1 VQLRFEDVG
10 HVYGIGTPYEQSALD
25 GVSLTVEPSTLTL
38 VLGPTG
44 SGKSTMLR
52 LGAGLL
58 DPTSGRVLVGDSGT
72 GDTPSPGTVGLVLQ
86 RPETQLFAETV
97 LGDVAFGPMNLG
109 LDRDQAS
116 EAAREALISVG
127 MDPGLFG
134 DRSPFTLSGGEARR
148 VALAGVL
155 ALKPRFLL
163 LDEPT
168 AGLDAT
174 GRHALHEAIRG
185 VRDGAGVVVVSH
197 DAEEFLGVAD
207 QVLVLTEGRAHFFGT
222 RDEVLADPH
231 VLEVDDLRAPDVLR
245 VQMLARD
252 GGLDTGAFS
261 LEPDIAAQRILRVGR
276 WSR

>member
-1 VQLRFEDVG
+1 MQLRFADVS
-10 HVYGIGTPYEQSALD
+10 HIYGIGTPYEQGALEN
-25 GVSLTVEPSTLTL
+25 VSFTVEPGTLTL

-58 DPTSGRVLVGDSGT
+58 DPTAGQVSVGDSGAW
-72 GDTPSPGTVGLVLQ
+72 DTPSPGTVGLVFQ

-97 LGDVAFGPMNLG
+97 LSDVAFGPTNLG
-109 LDRDQAS
+109 LDRDR
-116 EAAREALISVG
+116 AREASREALVSVG
-127 MDPGLFG
+127 MDPERFG

-148 VALAGVL
+148 AALAGVL

-174 GRHALHEAIRG
+174 GRHALHQAIRG
-185 VRDGAGVVVVSH
+185 VRDRTGVVVVSH

-207 QVLVLTEGRAHFFGT
+207 QVLVLTEGRVHFLGT
-222 RDEVLADPH
+222 REEVLADPL

-252 GGLDTGAFS
+252 RGLDIGAFS
-261 LEPDIAAQRILRVGR
+261 LDPEIAAQRILQVGR
-276 WSR
+276 WGR